1 MQFLFTN
8 ATVILPDRVVE
19 EGWVVIDRGRIG
31 AIGRGAH
38 PYAATMP
45 QFDLDGAYLLPGLID
60 LHCDA
65 IEKLVQPR
73 PGVEIEAGI
82 ALHAADRLLLGCGV
96 TCQFHALSLD
106 DAEFGVRSDRFVSD
120 FLHRLSAEQHC
131 GARHLVHARVEV
143 SSERGLEA
151 LKTML
156 GHPLLRLVS
165 IMDHSPGQ
173 GQYTTEAAFRNYVA
187 KTTGRSDAEIDE
199 LLARKRAAQSD
210 VPNRIRQ
217 VIAWATK
224 YGLPVASHDD
234 DTPERVAQWLE
245 LGVKIAEF
253 PTTLAAAQAAHAA
266 GMAVGMGAPNVLRG
280 KSSGGNLSAL
290 TAIEAGVVDWL
301 CADYYPASLLPV
313 IFRLADRGTL
323 SLPAAVALVS
333 RNPACAAGIDHLI
346 GSIQP
351 GLIADLIVV
360 RRMPDPVVQQV
371 FVNGKPVYTLLEQNE
386 PLPFPDRHRTGE
398 EVPAPREHR

>member
-1 MQFLFTN
+1 MQYLLTN
-8 ATVILPDRVVE
+8 ATIVLPDRVLE
-19 EGWVVIDRGRIG
+19 EGWLIVERGRIG
-31 AIGRGAH
+31 AIGCGR
-38 PYAATMP
+38 YP
-45 QFDLDGAYLLPGLID
+45 QLPILPHFDLDGAYLLPGLID

-73 PGVEIEAGI
+73 PGVEIDVGI
-82 ALHAADRLLLGCGV
+82 ALHAADRLLLGCGI

-106 DAEFGVRSDRFVSD
+106 DAEFGVRSDRFAHD
-120 FLHRLSAEQHC
+120 FLHRLSAERHC

-143 SSERGLEA
+143 SSDRGLTA
-151 LKTML
+151 LQAML

-173 GQYTTEAAFRNYVA
+173 GQYTTEAAFRTYVA
-187 KTTGRSDAEIDE
+187 QTSGRSEAEIDQI
-199 LLARKRAAQSD
+199 LARKRAAQAEI
-210 VPNRIRQ
+210 PRRIEQ
-217 VIAWATK
+217 IIAWATR

-234 DTPERVAQWLE
+234 DTPERVSRWAE
-245 LGVKIAEF
+245 YGVRIAEF
-253 PTTLAAAQAAHAA
+253 PTTLPAAQAAHAA

-313 IFRLADRGTL
+313 VFRLADRDTL
-323 SLPAAVALVS
+323 SLPEAVALVS
-333 RNPACAAGIDHLI
+333 DHPARAVGLDHII
-346 GSIQP
+346 GKIQT
-351 GLIADLIVV
+351 GYIADLVVV

-371 FVNGKPVYTLLEQNE
+371 FVGGRPVYTWAEQHE
-386 PLPFPDRHRTGE
+386 GLPVARQ
-398 EVPAPREHR
+398 VV

>member
-1 MQFLFTN
+1 MSFMLTN
-8 ATVILPDRVVE
+8 ATIVLPDRVVE
-19 EGWVVIDRGRIG
+19 AGWVVIERGRIG
-31 AIGRGAH
+31 AIGHGIYPQA
-38 PYAATMP
+38 PVMP
-45 QFDLDGAYLLPGLID
+45 HFDLDGAYLLPGLID

-73 PGVEIEAGI
+73 PGVDIDAGI

-120 FLHRLSAEQHC
+120 FLHRLTVERHC

-143 SSERGLEA
+143 SSERGITALE
-151 LKTML
+151 TML

-173 GQYTTEAAFRNYVA
+173 GQYVDEQAFRNYVA
-187 KTTGRSDAEIDE
+187 RTSGWSDTDIDRII
-199 LLARKRAAQSD
+199 ARKRAMQAD
-210 VPNRIRQ
+210 IPRRVEQ
-217 VIAWATK
+217 VITWATRH
-224 YGLPVASHDD
+224 GLPVASHDD
-234 DTPERVAQWLE
+234 DSPDKIRQWVRY
-245 LGVKIAEF
+245 GVRIAEF
-253 PTTLAAAQAAHAA
+253 PTTLSAAQAAHTA
-266 GMAVGMGAPNVLRG
+266 GLAVGMGAPNVLRG
-280 KSSGGNLSAL
+280 RSSGGNLSAL
-290 TAIEAGVVDWL
+290 AAIEAGVVDWL
-301 CADYYPASLLPV
+301 CADYYPAALLPV

-333 RNPACAAGIDHLI
+333 LGPARAVGLEYEI

-351 GLIADLIVV
+351 GRRADLIVV

-371 FVNGKPVYTLLEQNE
+371 FVGGRPVYTWMEQ
-386 PLPFPDRHRTGE
+386 E
-398 EVPAPREHR
+398 ERLFVNHEYHGGYQSSAIE

>member
-1 MQFLFTN
+1 MQYLLTN
-8 ATVILPDRVVE
+8 ATIVLPDRVLE
-19 EGWVVIDRGRIG
+19 EGWLVIDRGRIG
-31 AIGRGAH
+31 AIGAGNF
-38 PYAATMP
+38 P
-45 QFDLDGAYLLPGLID
+45 QSPTLPSFDLAGAYLLPGLID

-106 DAEFGVRSDRFVSD
+106 DAEFGVRSDRFVQD
-120 FLHRLSAEQHC
+120 FLLRLSAERHC
-131 GARHLVHARVEV
+131 GARHLVHARVEI
-143 SSERGLEA
+143 SSDRGLTA
-151 LKTML
+151 LQTML

-173 GQYTTEAAFRNYVA
+173 GQYATEAAFRAYVA
-187 KTTGRSDAEIDE
+187 QTSGRSEAEID
-199 LLARKRAAQSD
+199 LILTRKRAAQAD
-210 VPNRIRQ
+210 IPRRIEQ
-217 VIAWATK
+217 VIAWATR

-234 DTPERVAQWLE
+234 DTPERVRRWAE
-245 LGVKIAEF
+245 YGVRIAEF
-253 PTTLAAAQAAHAA
+253 PTTLPAAQAARAA

-333 RNPACAAGIDHLI
+333 ANPARAVGLDHAI
-346 GSIQP
+346 GTIQT
-351 GLIADLIVV
+351 GAIADLIVV

-371 FVNGKPVYTLLEQNE
+371 FVSGRPVYTWAEQHE
-386 PLPFPDRHRTGE
+386 GLPTSEQRSS
-398 EVPAPREHR
+398 